1 VILEFGYF
9 IGLLGR
15 EKVCCLYKGNVEL
28 PSDMQ
33 GIVYVPFNESINE
46 AKGMILKELSEA
58 GYEISHNV

>member
-1 VILEFGYF
+1 VILEFCYF